1 MSLRTRL
8 LLAVGAV
15 LLLALAA
22 TDLIVSAELR
32 ASLFRQ
38 VDASLAAAQ
47 SAIAQPLA
55 HRSAGD
61 GETRDPDGGR
71 PNDHDRDD
79 RLAAGA
85 LQAGVLLP
93 ATSAPVAVAN
103 PQPSVPNFCDQVGLA
118 VAPGA
123 FVELRSASGTP
134 VAGYVCP
141 AHVDD
146 VSYTPK
152 LPARLSGLRS
162 PASDGSP
169 RITYFT
175 ADSTSA
181 SGPEFRVSAARLPP
195 GAPGA
200 ELIVASQL
208 GNVQHTLDQLTSI
221 ELVVSGAALVIGT
234 LLGWLLVHLDLRP
247 LRDIERTA
255 GAIAGGDLESRVPGA
270 NQRTEVGHVASALNL
285 MLGRIEEAFAARD
298 ATEAELRESEER
310 LRRFVGDASHEL
322 RTPIAAV
329 SAYAELFHQG
339 AANRPDD
346 LQRAMTGIRSET
358 ARMSHLVEDLLLLAR
373 LDEGRPLERQ
383 LIELVGLSAEAIETA
398 RTVGPDW
405 PIRLSASEPVE
416 LLGDALRLRQVL
428 DNLLANVRAHTSAGT
443 EVAVQVRREGPNA
456 VLEVADNGPGMA
468 PADAA
473 KVFDRFYRADKS
485 RSRARGGSGLGL
497 AIVASIVAAHE
508 GSVHVTSELGAG
520 TTFTVVLPRALGELD
535 HEAAA
540 GPGASEVTDG
550 PASKDRVAPA
560 DAARRVDDGPER
572 GAAGRPG
579 GAAGPSRGRPGA
591 Q

>member
-38 VDASLAAAQ
+38 VDASLTAAQ
-47 SAIAQPLA
+47 SSIAQPLL

-61 GETRDPDGGR
+61 GEIRDPDGGR

-79 RLAAGA
+79 YLANSAV
-85 LQAGVLLP
+85 QAAVLAP
-93 ATSAPVAVAN
+93 ATSAPLVAGI
-103 PQPSVPNFCDQVGLA
+103 PRPSVPSFCDQVGLA

-123 FVELRSASGTP
+123 FVELRSASGAP

-146 VSYTPK
+146 VSYVPK
-152 LPARLSGLRS
+152 LPARLPGLR
-162 PASDGSP
+162 PPTSDGTP
-169 RITYFT
+169 RVTYFS

-181 SGPEFRVSAARLPP
+181 RGPVFRVAAARLPP

-208 GNVQHTLDQLTSI
+208 GNLQHTLNQLTSI

-255 GAIAGGDLESRVPGA
+255 GAIAAGDLESRVPGA
-270 NQRTEVGHVASALNL
+270 NPRTEVGHVASALNL

-298 ATEAELRESEER
+298 ATEVELRESEER

-339 AANRPDD
+339 AASRPDD
-346 LQRAMTGIRSET
+346 LQRAMSGIRLET
-358 ARMSHLVEDLLLLAR
+358 ARMRHLVEDLLLLAR
-373 LDEGRPLERQ
+373 LDEGRPLDRQ
-383 LIELVGLSAEAIETA
+383 LIELVGLCAEAIETA

-416 LLGDALRLRQVL
+416 LLGDVLRLRQVI
-428 DNLLANVRAHTSAGT
+428 DNLLANIRAHTPAGT
-443 EVAVQVRREGPNA
+443 EVAVQVRREGANA
-456 VLEVADNGPGMA
+456 VLEVADNGPGMV
-468 PADAA
+468 PSDAA

-497 AIVASIVAAHE
+497 AIVSSIVGAHG
-508 GSVHVTSELGAG
+508 GSVHVASELGVG
-520 TTFTVVLPRALGELD
+520 TTFTVALPRALGPE
-535 HEAAA
+535 EAALR
-540 GPGASEVTDG
+540 G
-550 PASKDRVAPA
+550 
-560 DAARRVDDGPER
+560 DDG
-572 GAAGRPG
+572 GAPT
-579 GAAGPSRGRPGA
+579 
-591 Q
+591 